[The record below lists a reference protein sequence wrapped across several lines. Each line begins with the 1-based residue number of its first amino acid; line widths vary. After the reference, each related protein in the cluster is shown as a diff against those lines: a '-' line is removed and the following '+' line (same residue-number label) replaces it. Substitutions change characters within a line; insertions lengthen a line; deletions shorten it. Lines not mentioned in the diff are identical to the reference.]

1 MIKRFDTDGDGE
13 LNEEER
19 RAMFESFRGGGRG
32 GEGRGGEGRG
42 RGRGG
47 AG

>member
-19 RAMFESFRGGGRG
+19 RAMFESFRNEGGGGRG
-32 GEGRGGEGRG
+32 AGRGG
-42 RGRGG
+42 RGG
-47 AG
+47 GQGAG